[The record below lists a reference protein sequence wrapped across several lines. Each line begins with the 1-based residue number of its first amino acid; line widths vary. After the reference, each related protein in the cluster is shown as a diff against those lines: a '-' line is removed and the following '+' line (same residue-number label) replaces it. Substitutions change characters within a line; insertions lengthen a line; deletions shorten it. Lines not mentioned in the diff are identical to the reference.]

1 MTTER
6 SLKRRRMM
14 NIKTYHQKARENSLR
29 TRKYPWDDFDREF
42 IDRVFVGWDRVH
54 NELANI
60 NGLSRDNYP
69 RYNLIKG
76 ENKYRIEMGLAGWD
90 RDSIKITQDKGTLT
104 IEGVDKQELDIEKG
118 ERYLYKGISG
128 KTFRKVFTLGEFVN
142 VSEADFSD
150 GMLTVNLKVDTPESE
165 KPKLININ

>member
-6 SLKRRRMM
+6 SLRRRIMV
-14 NIKTYHQKARENSLR
+14 NSLLR
-29 TRKYPWDDFDREF
+29 MTDFDRL
-42 IDRVFVGWDRVH
+42 FVGWDRIH

-60 NGLSRDNYP
+60 NGLSRGNYP

-104 IEGVDKQELDIEKG
+104 IEGVDKQELNIEKG

-128 KTFRKVFTLGEFVN
+128 KTFRKVFTLGEYVN

-150 GMLTVNLKVDTPESE
+150 GMLVVNLKVDPPESE